1 MRGYDC
7 YRDAPRPATLGPV
20 GLRSK
25 RPSGA
30 RPPVEAGFH
39 LRKSV
44 NRRFA
49 LIQALVSLVA
59 LAAVVWWATKQEAP
73 ELPSGADA
81 VAWLAAA
88 LVLYA
93 VATVVR
99 AERWHY
105 ILAITKVCARRRD
118 CYGLTC
124 VGYMG
129 NNVLPARAGEV
140 LRVVL
145 LSPRCEASKRVVA
158 GSIVAERILD
168 VIALAIVFVVTVY
181 GVLGSDV
188 LPTSHPILMAGIIGL
203 ALLALALIVWVL
215 RQHHFFERVR
225 DWLRPI
231 ADSPRA
237 LLSVSGVVLLIA
249 TFVLWSLE
257 AGVYLA
263 VARSVDVDFSMTG
276 ALYLVALTNFVA
288 ALPAAPGSIG
298 TFDAAVAWGAKRL
311 GASGSA
317 AVSYLIMLRFVIY
330 VPITLVGF
338 IILVA
343 GYGGWSKLREAL
355 RTEREV
361 IEAGPPQPR
370 PAQPK
375 PQAPQPQPSG
385 AEAPTL

>member
-7 YRDAPRPATLGPV
+7 YRDSPRPATPGPV
-20 GLRSK
+20 GMRSK

-30 RPPVEAGFH
+30 RSPAEAGFH

-59 LAAVVWWATKQEAP
+59 LAAVVWWASKQEAP
-73 ELPSGADA
+73 ELPSGAEA
-81 VAWLAAA
+81 IAWLAAA

-93 VATVVR
+93 LATVVR
-99 AERWHY
+99 GERWHY
-105 ILAITKVCARRRD
+105 ILAITRVRASRRD

-145 LSPRCEASKRVVA
+145 LAPRAEASKRAIA
-158 GSIVAERILD
+158 GSIVAERMLD
-168 VIALAIVFVVTVY
+168 VIVLAAIFVITVY

-188 LPTSHPILMAGIIGL
+188 LPTNRPILMAGLGGVG
-203 ALLALALIVWVL
+203 LLALALVVWVL
-215 RQHHFFERVR
+215 RRHHFFERVR

-237 LLSVSGVVLLIA
+237 LLSGHGVLLLAA
-249 TFVLWSLE
+249 TFVLWAFE
-257 AGVYLA
+257 AAVYLA

-317 AVSYLIMLRFVIY
+317 ALSYLIMLRFVIY
-330 VPITLVGF
+330 VPITVVGF

-370 PAQPK
+370 PAQAK

>member
-1 MRGYDC
+1 M
-7 YRDAPRPATLGPV
+7 
-20 GLRSK
+20 
-25 RPSGA
+25 
-30 RPPVEAGFH
+30 
-39 LRKSV
+39 

-73 ELPSGADA
+73 ELPSG
-81 VAWLAAA
+81 VEGIAWLVGA
-88 LVLYA
+88 LGIYG
-93 VATVVR
+93 VATLVR
-99 AERWHY
+99 GERWHR
-105 ILAITKVCARRRD
+105 ILHITGVHARRRD

-140 LRVVL
+140 LRVLL
-145 LSPRCEASKRVVA
+145 LSPRCDASKRAVA
-158 GSIVAERILD
+158 GSIVAERLLD
-168 VIALAIVFVVTVY
+168 VIALAVIFVITVY

-188 LPTSHPILMAGIIGL
+188 LPTSHPIWMAGIIGL
-203 ALLALALIVWVL
+203 VVIGLALVVWVL
-215 RQHHFFERVR
+215 RRHHFFERVR

-237 LLSVSGVVLLIA
+237 LLSRSGVVLLIG
-249 TFVLWSLE
+249 TFVLWALE
-257 AGVYLA
+257 AAVYLA
-263 VARSVDVDFSMTG
+263 VARSVSLDISMTG

-311 GASGSA
+311 GATGSA
-317 AVSYLIMLRFVIY
+317 AVSYLIMLRFVLY

-338 IILVA
+338 VILVA

-361 IEAGPPQPR
+361 IEAGPPHPEPPAPR
-370 PAQPK
+370 PPQPK
-375 PQAPQPQPSG
+375 PTPQPSG
-385 AEAPTL
+385 AEAPTA

>member
-1 MRGYDC
+1 
-7 YRDAPRPATLGPV
+7 
-20 GLRSK
+20 
-25 RPSGA
+25 
-30 RPPVEAGFH
+30 
-39 LRKSV
+39 
-44 NRRFA
+44 
-49 LIQALVSLVA
+49 
-59 LAAVVWWATKQEAP
+59 
-73 ELPSGADA
+73 
-81 VAWLAAA
+81 
-88 LVLYA
+88 
-93 VATVVR
+93 
-99 AERWHY
+99 
-105 ILAITKVCARRRD
+105 
-118 CYGLTC
+118 

-145 LSPRCEASKRVVA
+145 LAPRTEASKRAIA
-158 GSIVAERILD
+158 GSIVAERMLD
-168 VIALAIVFVVTVY
+168 VIVLAAIFVITVY

-188 LPTSHPILMAGIIGL
+188 LPTTRPILMAGLIVL
-203 ALLALALIVWVL
+203 ALLALAAVVWVL
-215 RQHHFFERVR
+215 RRHHFFERVR

-237 LLSVSGVVLLIA
+237 LLSWHGVLLLA
-249 TFVLWSLE
+249 GTFVLWAFE
-257 AGVYLA
+257 AAVYLA

-370 PAQPK
+370 PAPPK

>member
-1 MRGYDC
+1 M
-7 YRDAPRPATLGPV
+7 
-20 GLRSK
+20 
-25 RPSGA
+25 
-30 RPPVEAGFH
+30 
-39 LRKSV
+39 

-73 ELPSGADA
+73 ELPSGAEEIT
-81 VAWLAAA
+81 WLVAA
-88 LVLYA
+88 LALYVL
-93 VATVVR
+93 ATVVR
-99 AERWHY
+99 AERWHR
-105 ILAITKVCARRRD
+105 ILEITGVQARRRD

-140 LRVVL
+140 LRVLL
-145 LSPRCEASKRVVA
+145 LSPRCDASKRSIA
-158 GSIVAERILD
+158 GSIVAERLLD
-168 VIALAIVFVVTVY
+168 VIALAVVFVVTVY

-188 LPTSHPILMAGIIGL
+188 LPTNRPILMAGLIGL
-203 ALLALALIVWVL
+203 ALIGLALVVWVL
-215 RQHHFFERVR
+215 RRHHFFERVR

-237 LLSVSGVVLLIA
+237 LLSLNGVVLLAA
-249 TFVLWSLE
+249 TFVLWAFE
-257 AGVYLA
+257 AAVYLA
-263 VARSVDVDFSMTG
+263 VARSVALDISMTG

-317 AVSYLIMLRFVIY
+317 AVSYLIMLRFVLY
-330 VPITLVGF
+330 VPITVVGF

-361 IEAGPPQPR
+361 IEAGPPTPPR
-370 PAQPK
+370 PVQPT
-375 PQAPQPQPSG
+375 PQPQPSG

>member
-1 MRGYDC
+1 M
-7 YRDAPRPATLGPV
+7 
-20 GLRSK
+20 
-25 RPSGA
+25 
-30 RPPVEAGFH
+30 
-39 LRKSV
+39 

-73 ELPSGADA
+73 ELPSGAEGI
-81 VAWLAAA
+81 AWLVGSLAIYC
-88 LVLYA
+88 L
-93 VATVVR
+93 ATLVR
-99 AERWHY
+99 AERWHR
-105 ILAITKVCARRRD
+105 ILGITGVRARRRD

-124 VGYMG
+124 VGYRG
-129 NNVLPARAGEV
+129 TNVLPARAGEV

-145 LSPRCEASKRVVA
+145 LSPRCDASKRSIA
-158 GSIVAERILD
+158 GSIVAERMLD
-168 VIALAIVFVVTVY
+168 VIVLAAIFVITVY

-188 LPTSHPILMAGIIGL
+188 LPTNRPILMAGIIVLVLLGL
-203 ALLALALIVWVL
+203 ALGVWVL
-215 RQHHFFERVR
+215 RRHHFFERVR

-237 LLSVSGVVLLIA
+237 LLSINGAVLLVA
-249 TFVLWSLE
+249 TFFLWSLE
-257 AGVYLA
+257 AAVYLA
-263 VARSVDVDFSMTG
+263 VARSVELDISMTG

-311 GASGSA
+311 GATGSA
-317 AVSYLIMLRFVIY
+317 AVSYLIMLRFVLY
-330 VPITLVGF
+330 VPITVVGF
-338 IILVA
+338 VILVA

-361 IEAGPPQPR
+361 IEAGPPQPHPR

-375 PQAPQPQPSG
+375 PTPQPSG
-385 AEAPTL
+385 AEAPTA

>member
-1 MRGYDC
+1 M
-7 YRDAPRPATLGPV
+7 
-20 GLRSK
+20 
-25 RPSGA
+25 
-30 RPPVEAGFH
+30 
-39 LRKSV
+39 
-44 NRRFA
+44 NRRFV

-73 ELPSGADA
+73 ELPSGAEEIT
-81 VAWLAAA
+81 WLVAA
-88 LVLYA
+88 LGLYVL
-93 VATVVR
+93 ATVVR
-99 AERWHY
+99 AERWHR
-105 ILAITKVCARRRD
+105 ILHITGVEARRRD

-145 LSPRCEASKRVVA
+145 LSPRCDASKRSIA
-158 GSIVAERILD
+158 GSIVDERMLD
-168 VIALAIVFVVTVY
+168 VIALAVVFVVTVD
-181 GVLGSDV
+181 GVLGADV
-188 LPTSHPILMAGIIGL
+188 LPTNRPILMAGIIGL
-203 ALLALALIVWVL
+203 ALIGLALVVWVL
-215 RQHHFFERVR
+215 RRHHFFERVR

-237 LLSVSGVVLLIA
+237 LLSMNGVVLLA
-249 TFVLWSLE
+249 GTFVLWAFE
-257 AGVYLA
+257 AAVYLA
-263 VARSVDVDFSMTG
+263 VARSVDLDISMTG

-317 AVSYLIMLRFVIY
+317 AVSYLIMLRFVLY
-330 VPITLVGF
+330 VPITVVGF
-338 IILVA
+338 IILVV

-361 IEAGPPQPR
+361 IEAGPPPPPR
-370 PAQPK
+370 PVQPT
-375 PQAPQPQPSG
+375 PQPQPSG

>member
-7 YRDAPRPATLGPV
+7 YRDAPRPAIPVPV

-25 RPSGA
+25 CPSGA
-30 RPPVEAGFH
+30 RPPVEAGVH

-73 ELPSGADA
+73 ELPSGAEGIS
-81 VAWLAAA
+81 WLVAA
-88 LVLYA
+88 LVLYGF
-93 VATVVR
+93 ATFVR
-99 AERWHY
+99 AERWHH
-105 ILAITKVCARRRD
+105 ILGITGVRTRRRD

-145 LSPRCEASKRVVA
+145 LSPRSEASKRAVA
-158 GSIVAERILD
+158 GSIVAERMLD
-168 VIALAIVFVVTVY
+168 VVALAAIFVVTVY

-188 LPTSHPILMAGIIGL
+188 LPTNRPILSAGLIVL
-203 ALLALALIVWVL
+203 ALMALALAVWVL
-215 RQHHFFERVR
+215 RRHHFFERVR
-225 DWLRPI
+225 DWLRPV

-237 LLSVSGVVLLIA
+237 LLSRHGVVLLAA
-249 TFVLWSLE
+249 TFVLWSFE
-257 AGVYLA
+257 AAVYLA
-263 VARSVDVDFSMTG
+263 VARSVDLDISMTG

-311 GASGSA
+311 GATGSA
-317 AVSYLIMLRFVIY
+317 AVSYLIMLRFVLY
-330 VPITLVGF
+330 VPITVIGF

-370 PAQPK
+370 AAGPK
-375 PQAPQPQPSG
+375 PAPPQPQPSG

>member
-1 MRGYDC
+1 
-7 YRDAPRPATLGPV
+7 
-20 GLRSK
+20 
-25 RPSGA
+25 
-30 RPPVEAGFH
+30 
-39 LRKSV
+39 V

-73 ELPSGADA
+73 ELPSGAEA
-81 VAWLAAA
+81 IAWLAAA

-93 VATVVR
+93 FATVVR
-99 AERWHY
+99 AERWHR
-105 ILAITKVCARRRD
+105 ILAITNVRARRRD

-145 LSPRCEASKRVVA
+145 LSPRCDASKRAVA

-168 VIALAIVFVVTVY
+168 VIALAIVFVITVY

-188 LPTSHPILMAGIIGL
+188 LPTNRPILMAGLIVL
-203 ALLALALIVWVL
+203 VLLALAAVVWVL
-215 RQHHFFERVR
+215 RRHHFFERVR

-237 LLSVSGVVLLIA
+237 LLSMDGVLLLA
-249 TFVLWSLE
+249 GTFVLWAFE
-257 AGVYLA
+257 AAVYLA

-317 AVSYLIMLRFVIY
+317 ALSYLIMLRFVIY

-370 PAQPK
+370 PPQPK

>member
-1 MRGYDC
+1 M
-7 YRDAPRPATLGPV
+7 
-20 GLRSK
+20 
-25 RPSGA
+25 
-30 RPPVEAGFH
+30 
-39 LRKSV
+39 

-81 VAWLAAA
+81 IAWLIASLFIYA
-88 LVLYA
+88 L
-93 VATVVR
+93 ATLVR
-99 AERWHY
+99 GERWHR
-105 ILAITKVCARRRD
+105 ILDITGVHARRRD
-118 CYGLTC
+118 CYALTC

-145 LSPRCEASKRVVA
+145 LSPRCDASKRAVA
-158 GSIVAERILD
+158 GSIVAERMLD
-168 VIALAIVFVVTVY
+168 VIALAIIFVVTVY
-181 GVLGSDV
+181 GVLGADV

-203 ALLALALIVWVL
+203 VLLALAGVIWIL
-215 RQHHFFERVR
+215 RRHHFFERVR

-257 AGVYLA
+257 AAVYLA
-263 VARSVDVDFSMTG
+263 VARSVELDISMTG

-311 GASGSA
+311 GATGSA
-317 AVSYLIMLRFVIY
+317 AVSYLIMLRFVLY

-338 IILVA
+338 VILFV
-343 GYGGWSKLREAL
+343 GYGGWAKLREAL

-361 IEAGPPQPR
+361 IEAGPPQPQPQSR
-370 PAQPK
+370 PSQPK
-375 PQAPQPQPSG
+375 PTPQPSG
-385 AEAPTL
+385 AEAPTA

>member
-7 YRDAPRPATLGPV
+7 YRDSPRPATPGPV
-20 GLRSK
+20 GMRSK

-30 RPPVEAGFH
+30 RPPAEAGFH

-59 LAAVVWWATKQEAP
+59 LAAVVWWASKQEAP
-73 ELPSGADA
+73 ELPSGAEA
-81 VAWLAAA
+81 IAWLAAA

-93 VATVVR
+93 LATVVR
-99 AERWHY
+99 GERWHY
-105 ILAITKVCARRRD
+105 ILAITRVRASRRD

-145 LSPRCEASKRVVA
+145 LAPRAEASKRAIA
-158 GSIVAERILD
+158 GSIVAERMLD
-168 VIALAIVFVVTVY
+168 VIVLAAIFVITVY

-188 LPTSHPILMAGIIGL
+188 LPTNRPILMAGLIGVG
-203 ALLALALIVWVL
+203 LLALALVVWVL
-215 RQHHFFERVR
+215 RRHHFFERVR

-237 LLSVSGVVLLIA
+237 LLSGHGVLLLAA
-249 TFVLWSLE
+249 TFVLWAFE
-257 AGVYLA
+257 AAVYLA

-317 AVSYLIMLRFVIY
+317 ALSYLIMLRFVIY
-330 VPITLVGF
+330 VPITVVGF

-370 PAQPK
+370 PAQAK

>member
-1 MRGYDC
+1 M
-7 YRDAPRPATLGPV
+7 
-20 GLRSK
+20 
-25 RPSGA
+25 
-30 RPPVEAGFH
+30 
-39 LRKSV
+39 

-73 ELPSGADA
+73 ELPSGVEAIT
-81 VAWLAAA
+81 WLVAA
-88 LVLYA
+88 LGLYVL
-93 VATVVR
+93 ATVVR
-99 AERWHY
+99 AERWHR
-105 ILAITKVCARRRD
+105 ILHITGVQARRRD

-145 LSPRCEASKRVVA
+145 LSPRCDASKRSIA
-158 GSIVAERILD
+158 GSIVAERMLD
-168 VIALAIVFVVTVY
+168 VVALAVVFVVTVY

-188 LPTSHPILMAGIIGL
+188 LPTNRPILMAGIIGL
-203 ALLALALIVWVL
+203 VLIALALVVWVL
-215 RQHHFFERVR
+215 RRHHFFERVR

-237 LLSVSGVVLLIA
+237 LLSINGVVLLA
-249 TFVLWSLE
+249 GTFVLWAFE
-257 AGVYLA
+257 AAVYLA
-263 VARSVDVDFSMTG
+263 VARSVDLDISMTG

-317 AVSYLIMLRFVIY
+317 AVSYLIMLRFVLY
-330 VPITLVGF
+330 VPITVVGF
-338 IILVA
+338 IILVV

-361 IEAGPPQPR
+361 IEAGPPPPPR
-370 PAQPK
+370 PVQPK
-375 PQAPQPQPSG
+375 PQPQPSG

>member
-257 AGVYLA
+257 AAVYLA

>member
-1 MRGYDC
+1 M
-7 YRDAPRPATLGPV
+7 
-20 GLRSK
+20 
-25 RPSGA
+25 
-30 RPPVEAGFH
+30 
-39 LRKSV
+39 

-59 LAAVVWWATKQEAP
+59 LAAVSWWATKQEAP
-73 ELPSGADA
+73 ELPSGAEGIT
-81 VAWLAAA
+81 WLVAA
-88 LVLYA
+88 LALYVL
-93 VATVVR
+93 ATVVR
-99 AERWHY
+99 AERWHR
-105 ILAITKVCARRRD
+105 ILDITGVQARRRD

-145 LSPRCEASKRVVA
+145 LSPRCDASKRAIA
-158 GSIVAERILD
+158 GSIVAERMLD
-168 VIALAIVFVVTVY
+168 VIALATIFVVTVY

-188 LPTSHPILMAGIIGL
+188 LPTNRPILMAGIIGL
-203 ALLALALIVWVL
+203 ALIGLALVVWVL
-215 RQHHFFERVR
+215 RRHHFFERVR

-237 LLSVSGVVLLIA
+237 LLSMNGVVLLA
-249 TFVLWSLE
+249 GTFVLWAFE
-257 AGVYLA
+257 AAVYLA
-263 VARSVDVDFSMTG
+263 VARSVDLDISMTG

-317 AVSYLIMLRFVIY
+317 AVSYLIMLRFVLY
-330 VPITLVGF
+330 VPITVVGF

-361 IEAGPPQPR
+361 IEAGPPPPAR
-370 PAQPK
+370 PVQPK
-375 PQAPQPQPSG
+375 PQPQPSG